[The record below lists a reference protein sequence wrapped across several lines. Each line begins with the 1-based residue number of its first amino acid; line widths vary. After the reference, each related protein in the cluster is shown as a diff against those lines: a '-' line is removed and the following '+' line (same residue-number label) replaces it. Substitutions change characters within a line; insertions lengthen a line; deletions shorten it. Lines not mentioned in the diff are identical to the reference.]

1 MKDNSSLVNMIGVS
15 INVQLINGSLRLLKD
30 VLDKVKKANFNVVE
44 LPLHGLD
51 VIIGGEI
58 RFARLKEIK
67 NVLKSYPFNYCVHCP
82 ESLNLMNLRELK
94 TEKAILKSSI
104 EFSYEIGAHILVY
117 HPGRYKSETEILLRK
132 RKKLSQRE
140 AERLKKIEQDI
151 LKDFSSTLKEA
162 NVVLCMENARPF
174 ISEKG
179 YTYAE
184 DIEELVKQVKEIGD
198 ENIGI
203 NLDFGH
209 AYLSTNF
216 SLIRKR
222 LFQGLAKSPCEIS
235 DPIKDKTLREF
246 FNEVNNKDFLKAI
259 FRVKPYVKHLHL
271 HDNFG
276 YPSYFQEKDQN
287 LLIANGRGDMHMPPG
302 WGNIPFKKAIKI
314 LNPANCFF
322 VIEVRPRYFEY
333 IKESKQILENLMR
346 T

>member
-1 MKDNSSLVNMIGVS
+1 MKANSSLVNTIGIG
-15 INVQLINGSLRLLKD
+15 INVKLINGSLRALKN
-30 VLDKVKKANFNVVE
+30 VLDKIKKANFNVVE

-51 VIIGGEI
+51 VIIGGKI
-58 RFARLKEIK
+58 RDKRLKEIK
-67 NVLKSYPFNYCVHCP
+67 NILKSYPFAYSVHCP
-82 ESLNLMNLRELK
+82 ESLNLMNLRELE

-104 EFSYEIGAHILVY
+104 EFLYEIGAHILVY
-117 HPGRYKSETEILLRK
+117 HPGRYKSEIEILLRK
-132 RKKLSQRE
+132 RKRLNQRE
-140 AERLKKIEQDI
+140 SERLKKIERDI

-162 NVVLCMENARPF
+162 NVILCMENARPF

-184 DIEELVKQVKEIGD
+184 DIEELVKQVKDIGG

-216 SLIRKR
+216 Y
-222 LFQGLAKSPCEIS
+222 
-235 DPIKDKTLREF
+235 
-246 FNEVNNKDFLKAI
+246 NKDFLKTI
-259 FRVKPYVKHLHL
+259 SKVKPYLKHLHF

-287 LLIANGRGDMHMPPG
+287 LLIVNGRGDMHMPPG
-302 WGNIPFKKAIKI
+302 WGDIPFKKAVKM
-314 LNPANCFF
+314 LNPAGCFF

-333 IKESKQILENLMR
+333 IKESKQLLESLIADKCF
-346 T
+346 